1 MTMSVDSTEII
12 SHSLEVLERIVLD
25 GSVPRNIRRS
35 ADNVKKILS
44 RQDESPAVR
53 AALSIVVLEEI
64 SNDPN
69 IPLHTRTL
77 IWNLASQLETIP
89 ING

>member
-1 MTMSVDSTEII
+1 MSVDSAEIV
-12 SHSLEVLERIVLD
+12 SHSLEVLERILLD

-35 ADNVKKILS
+35 VDNIKTILS
-44 RQDESPAVR
+44 RQDESPAIR
-53 AALSIVVLEEI
+53 AALSIAILEEI

-89 ING
+89 IDD